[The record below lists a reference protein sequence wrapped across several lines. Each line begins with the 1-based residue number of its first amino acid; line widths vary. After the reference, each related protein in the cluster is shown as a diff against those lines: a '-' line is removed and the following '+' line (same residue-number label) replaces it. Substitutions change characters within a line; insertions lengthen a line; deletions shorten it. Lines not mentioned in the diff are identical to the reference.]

1 MIYYKDAKIDITKFS
16 EIKNNKGILFSN
28 TIFCLDLEVSS
39 GYILGG
45 KLVKWTKKQ
54 DKILK
59 EIGIK
64 KAWVYLWQLGFCNS
78 VYYGRTLEE
87 LKDFLNIINQEY
99 PVMKVFYIHNLSYDF
114 QFLRNILDI
123 KKISVFAR
131 KPRKPMKVLSKEYNI
146 EFRCSY
152 QLTHLALKDCA
163 NNYKTTHKKLVGNLD
178 YNKLIYP
185 TTALTREELE
195 YGENDILVMLEFL
208 ELFQERYQTVYNIPL
223 TQTGEIR
230 RVVKKM
236 FKNDNK
242 YHNKLIKQTPKTWA
256 EINQL
261 CSIFM
266 GGYTHANA
274 LYSNQTIA
282 NVTSMDITSSYPTV
296 MVCEKYPCSRF
307 YHIRPNTQIDYD
319 KYCYIIKF
327 SANNLHSKYYNNYI
341 SSSKIITGTRVLE
354 DNGRIVKAEN
364 ITMMVTDI
372 DYQLILNTY
381 NADFEILDLWYAEK
395 SYLDNKYI
403 DYILTLY
410 QNKTQYKGD
419 KEKESIYAKSKEFIN
434 SLYGMTV
441 TKMISDNILLTENGW
456 EIETINKD
464 EMNKLIAKQGK
475 SKKTILNFS
484 WGVWVTSYARR
495 NLFRCVLKMDAD
507 VVYMDTDSIK
517 YIGNYD
523 KVFDDYNKEIL
534 EKLKLSCQLNHLD
547 YNKCIPKDIK
557 GVEHPLGVYDH
568 DADYDFFRTLGA
580 KKYIYQKNGELH
592 ITVAGVNKKIGA
604 TAFTDINQ
612 FVDGFVFD
620 TEHSGKLLMTYIDDM
635 QPFIL
640 PDGTNITY
648 SNVIHSSPTT
658 YELGITP
665 TYDEFITY
673 VQTCDHI

>member
-1 MIYYKDAKIDITKFS
+1 MICYKDAEIDITQFS
-16 EIKNNKGILFSN
+16 EIKNNKGVLYSN

-39 GYILGG
+39 GYILGE

-54 DKILK
+54 DKLLK

-64 KAWVYLWQLGFCNS
+64 KAWVYLWQLGFCNN

-87 LKDFLNIINQEY
+87 LQDFLHIINQTY
-99 PVMKVFYIHNLSYDF
+99 PVMKIFYIHNLSYDF

-131 KPRKPMKVLSKEYNI
+131 KPRKPMKVVTNEYNI

-163 NNYKTTHKKLVGNLD
+163 NNYKTPHQKLVGYLD

-185 TTALTREELE
+185 TTALTRQELE
-195 YGENDILVMLEFL
+195 YGKNDILVMLEFL
-208 ELFQERYQTVYNIPL
+208 AQFKERYQTVYNIPL

-256 EINQL
+256 ELDQL
-261 CSIFM
+261 CTIFM

-296 MVCEKYPCSRF
+296 MVCEKFPCSRF
-307 YHIRPNTQIDYD
+307 YHIRPTTKIDYE

-327 SANNLHSKYYNNYI
+327 SANNLHSKFYNNYI

-372 DYQLILNTY
+372 DYQLILKTY
-381 NADFEILDLWYAEK
+381 NAEFEIIDLWYAEK
-395 SYLDNKYI
+395 SYLDAKYI
-403 DYILTLY
+403 EYILTLY

-441 TKMISDNILLTENGW
+441 TKMITDNILLTENGW
-456 EIETINKD
+456 EIETINKED
-464 EMNKLIAKQGK
+464 MNKLIAKQGK

-495 NLFRCVLKMDAD
+495 NLFSCVLKMDTD

-523 KVFDDYNKEIL
+523 EVFEDYNKDIL
-534 EKLKLSCQLNHLD
+534 EKLEISCLLNHLD

-580 KKYIYQKNGELH
+580 KKYIYQKNGDLH
-592 ITVAGVNKKIGA
+592 ITVAGVNKIIGA
-604 TAFTDINQ
+604 TAFTDINH

-635 QPFIL
+635 QPFTL
-640 PDGTNITY
+640 PDGTNINY
-648 SNVIHSSPTT
+648 CNVIHSSPTT

-665 TYDEFITY
+665 TYDEYITY